1 MDLDVL
7 GEAAALT
14 AATPFGAALNSLV
27 RRLTSSLVPLRTPLE
42 THDGDDGHPGGAR
55 GAHGGGG
62 RGGGGEDG
70 GGGGEGGGGGGEDGG
85 GADADADADA
95 AEKLEG
101 AGVSGESMAAWMR
114 VVARAL
120 NAQPA

>member
-70 GGGGEGGGGGGEDGG
+70 GG
-85 GADADADADA
+85 ADADADADA